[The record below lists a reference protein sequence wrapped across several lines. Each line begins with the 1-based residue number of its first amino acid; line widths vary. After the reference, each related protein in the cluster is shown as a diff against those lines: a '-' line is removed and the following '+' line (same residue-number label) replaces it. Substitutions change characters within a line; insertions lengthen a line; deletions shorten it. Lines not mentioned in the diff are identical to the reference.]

1 MHIDVLT
8 FETLDSTNSELMKMA
23 RKGAGEGLCIVAS
36 HQTHGRG
43 RHGRSWSSERDAG
56 LYLSLLLRPELEIRH
71 LTLITLMAGVAVHAA
86 LEEIGLKP
94 DIKWVNDV
102 LVDEK
107 KICGILAETA
117 ETPGG
122 LAVVVGV
129 GINIRSSAFPAE
141 IAGTATSLEDIF
153 GARLDMLPSRDKLL
167 QTLTKYLAHF
177 YDVLRSENGPQ
188 EIRDE
193 WRQRSTYFTGKS
205 VRVVLENE
213 TIFGTTDG
221 LEDNGAL
228 RIRRADGIMTAVQA
242 GDVQRLREDT

>member
-1 MHIDVLT
+1 
-8 FETLDSTNSELMKMA
+8 
-23 RKGAGEGLCIVAS
+23 
-36 HQTHGRG
+36 
-43 RHGRSWSSERDAG
+43 
-56 LYLSLLLRPELEIRH
+56 
-71 LTLITLMAGVAVHAA
+71 MAGVAVHAA

-141 IAGTATSLEDIF
+141 IAASATSLEDIF
-153 GARLDMLPSRDKLL
+153 GARLDMLPSRDMLL
-167 QTLTKYLAHF
+167 QTLTKYLARF
-177 YDVLRSENGPQ
+177 YDVLRSKNGPK

-221 LEDNGAL
+221 LEDNGHP